1 MRGVKF
7 TMVLE
12 QGVKIRLSF
21 LGFLSVDKK
30 SITVTMVLEQGDKT
44 SLRLLC
50 FFSGFVSVGQKQA
63 YVYCGFVSVG
73 QNSLTFTRLFKVS

>member
-30 SITVTMVLEQGDKT
+30 SITVTMVLEQGDKI

-50 FFSGFVSVGQKQA
+50 FFKDS
-63 YVYCGFVSVG
+63 
-73 QNSLTFTRLFKVS
+73 